1 MSTPSA
7 HSAQDDHPERLRAF
21 ERQVVRIRWFGLA
34 LGTYM
39 VATGFAGQAP
49 AHYRPAGFAV
59 LAGLALANVGTMVAL
74 RRRPDPGVLRRLGW
88 TMFAADSLALF
99 GLTWLTSFAEG
110 DVTWIVLYVL
120 ALEGALRGQM
130 FGALLPV
137 AVALPFEFVRG
148 LWQERVYGFA
158 FDPAGPVFRV
168 GIMAMVAAIAGAL
181 ARSLETE
188 RRLLAEARDQALEA
202 SRMKSDFLANMSHEI
217 RTPLNAVIGMT
228 GLLLD
233 THLTPDQREL
243 AETARSSGEALLE
256 VVNDILDF
264 SRIEAGKVRLELL
277 DFHLGTVVAE
287 VADMLAPRARER
299 GLELLAFVDPA
310 LPPRMTGDPGRLRQV
325 LLNLASNA
333 VKFTETGEVVVRA
346 GRGEGPQVAGSEGAG
361 DEVVV
366 RFEVTDTGIGIAP
379 EDQPL
384 LFESFYQVDSSP
396 ARRHGG
402 TGLGLAIS
410 KRLVGTMGGTISVAS
425 APGAGSTFSFSVGF
439 GVPAGGAAAPLEDLR
454 GIAVLVVDDNATNRT
469 ILERQMTPW
478 GVRTEVVASGAEAL
492 ERLQAAAARAEP
504 FEAAILDGQMP
515 EMDGFDLAARITA
528 DPALRATRLVL
539 LTSAGR
545 PGDADRAQ
553 KLGISAYLHKPA
565 RQSQLY
571 DCLATLLAGAEPPA
585 LVTRHSLREEKAHTR
600 SLVLVAEDNPVNQRV
615 AVRMLEK
622 LGHRADVAANG
633 REALDAL
640 ARIPY
645 AAVFMDFQMPEMD
658 GIEATIE
665 LRRREGDGPR
675 TPVIAM
681 TAAAMPGD
689 RERCLE
695 AGMDDYISKPVRPAE
710 LAAALERW
718 VGAPTGEAAR

>member
-7 HSAQDDHPERLRAF
+7 HSAQDGRLERLRAF

-39 VATGFAGQAP
+39 IATGFAGEAP
-49 AHYRPAGFAV
+49 AYYRPAGFAV
-59 LAGLALANVGTMVAL
+59 LAGLALANAGTMAAL
-74 RRRPDPGVLRRLGW
+74 RRRADPRALRRLGW
-88 TMFAADSLALF
+88 TMFAADSVALF

-130 FGALLPV
+130 FGAMLPV
-137 AVALPFEFVRG
+137 AVALPFELVRG
-148 LWQERVYGFA
+148 LWQERVFGFD

-168 GIMAMVAAIAGAL
+168 GIMGMVAAIAGAL

-188 RRLLAEARDQALEA
+188 RRLLAETRDQALEV

-233 THLTPDQREL
+233 THLTSDQREL
-243 AETARSSGEALLE
+243 AGTARTSGEALLE
-256 VVNDILDF
+256 IVNDILDF
-264 SRIEAGKVRLELL
+264 SKIEAGKVRLELL

-287 VADMLAPRARER
+287 VVDMLAPRAHER
-299 GLELLAFVDPA
+299 GLELLAFIDPA
-310 LPPRMTGDPGRLRQV
+310 LPPLMTGDPARLRQV
-325 LLNLASNA
+325 LVNLATNA
-333 VKFTETGEVVVRA
+333 VKFTEAGEVVVRA
-346 GRGEGPQVAGSEGAG
+346 VPGEGGRGTGGSGAG
-361 DEVVV
+361 EEVVV
-366 RFEVTDTGIGIAP
+366 RFEVTDTGIGIAA

-384 LFESFYQVDSSP
+384 LFDSFYQVDTSA

-410 KRLVGTMGGTISVAS
+410 KRLVESMGGRIAIDS

-439 GVPAGGAAAPLEDLR
+439 RVAAGGAATPREDLR
-454 GIAVLVVDDNATNRT
+454 SISVLVVDDNATNRT
-469 ILERQMTPW
+469 ILERQMAPW
-478 GVRTEVVASGAEAL
+478 GVRAEAVASGREAL
-492 ERLQAAAARAEP
+492 DRLQAAAGRGEP
-504 FEAAILDGQMP
+504 FDAAILDGQMP
-515 EMDGFDLAARITA
+515 EMDGFDLAARIRA
-528 DPALRATRLVL
+528 DPALQGTRLVL

-545 PGDADRAQ
+545 PGDAERALG
-553 KLGISAYLHKPA
+553 LGISAYLHKPA

-571 DCLATLLAGAEPPA
+571 DCLTTLLAGAEPPA

-640 ARIPY
+640 SRIPY
-645 AAVFMDFQMPEMD
+645 AAVFMDYQMPEMD

-689 RERCLE
+689 RERCLD
-695 AGMDDYISKPVRPAE
+695 AGMDDYISKPIRPAE

-718 VGAPTGEAAR
+718 VGTPTGEAAR